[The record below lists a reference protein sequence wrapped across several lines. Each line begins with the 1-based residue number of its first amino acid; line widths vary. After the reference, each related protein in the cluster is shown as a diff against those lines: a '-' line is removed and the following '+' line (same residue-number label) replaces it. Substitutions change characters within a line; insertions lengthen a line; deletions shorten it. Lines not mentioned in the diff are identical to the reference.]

1 MKIAVVTDD
10 GETIS
15 MHFGRAQYYAVCTVE
30 DGQITGREL
39 RDKMGHRHFAG
50 EHGESHHESKH
61 DPRGHGFGAG
71 AADRHASMIASITD
85 CEAVIVRGMGRGAYM
100 AMEEANIKPVVT
112 DIETVEEAVKAY
124 AGGDIVDHTEKLH

>member
-1 MKIAVVTDD
+1 MKIAVITDD

-15 MHFGRAQYYAVCTVE
+15 MHFGRAQYYAVYTVE

-39 RDKMGHRHFAG
+39 REKMGHRHFAG
-50 EHGESHHESKH
+50 HDHESKH